1 MNIKRYDPCNHRSC
15 DDGMAERP
23 TGHYVRYT
31 DYAAVEAKLGRL
43 LRAERDWVLVEPAEY
58 ERLQTD
64 LKRLQDQ
71 SDFYKSKLMDKT
83 AYKTNI
89 QTLDQVK
96 HLEAKVD
103 ELKEEVTYQKQ
114 KAQEMVEFICECV
127 AKGEFKA
134 FKNGSVKFGKTGKP
148 KDNYNGNIKGLDF

>member
-43 LRAERDWVLVEPAEY
+43 LRAERDWVLVEP
-58 ERLQTD
+58 
-64 LKRLQDQ
+64 
-71 SDFYKSKLMDKT
+71 DKY
-83 AYKTNI
+83 AS
-89 QTLDQVK
+89 
-96 HLEAKVD
+96 LEAKVD

>member
-1 MNIKRYDPCNHRSC
+1 MSEPKRYTLRNPEISYGTKEDKN
-15 DDGMAERP
+15 GE
-23 TGHYVRYT
+23 YVLYS
-31 DYAAVEAKLGRL
+31 DYASLSAKLGK
-43 LRAERDWVLVEPAEY
+43 
-58 ERLQTD
+58 RLQTD
-64 LKRLQDQ
+64 LSRLQDQ

-103 ELKEEVTYQKQ
+103 ELNEEVAYQKQ
-114 KAQEMVEFICECV
+114 KARETVEFICECV

-134 FKNGSVKFGKTGKP
+134 FKNGSVKFGKTK
-148 KDNYNGNIKGLDF
+148 KGEKR